1 MCECVYWLLYPLI
14 KLCFTLV
21 NGNSTELNV
30 NWRGYSHRQALG
42 HTHTL
47 TRIKFLTNMLSNKYL
62 GSTPILFKNETFYK
76 FPKPLYFCL
85 CSDTAKRRKKKQFE
99 PFTTCARV
107 CCTLAVCISMSKIKG
122 TTLER
127 NWGHK
132 DCSCASPNLKMK
144 KNSLGFLF

>member
-1 MCECVYWLLYPLI
+1 MCECVYWLLCPLI

-85 CSDTAKRRKKKQFE
+85 CSDTAKRRKEKQ
-99 PFTTCARV
+99 
-107 CCTLAVCISMSKIKG
+107 
-122 TTLER
+122 
-127 NWGHK
+127 
-132 DCSCASPNLKMK
+132 
-144 KNSLGFLF
+144 SLSLSRPVPGCVALWQFAHQCQKSRAQLWKENGVIRTVAAHHQI